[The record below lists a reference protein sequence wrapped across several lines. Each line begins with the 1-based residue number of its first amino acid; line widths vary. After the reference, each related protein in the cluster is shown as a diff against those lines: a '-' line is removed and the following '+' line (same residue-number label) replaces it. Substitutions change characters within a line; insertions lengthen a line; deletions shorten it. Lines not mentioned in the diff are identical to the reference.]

1 MILDRSAYRFA
12 VAYGFDFSD
21 QTVEPPTSSQ
31 LRLDAA
37 APYAVVSRTWWRLI
51 TNDGIDVYQVLMS
64 TPVGSH
70 LYVQDKNDHTAF
82 VQMATT
88 AAGVDKGTYVE
99 LPVTWIDGS
108 GALNNNQQL
117 YCAFFSPITAPVQPW
132 PFPPGP
138 VMDLATAKMH
148 LRIADDLHDD
158 DVQLKS
164 LQAEAIIRDYL
175 KDWDD
180 GSTWTDWASTPGPVQ
195 AAMLIYLTHLYEHR
209 GDDMNPTATGQ
220 TPDADVW
227 KAIVNLLS
235 RFRGPTVQ

>member
-1 MILDRSAYRFA
+1 MTLDRTAYRFA

-21 QTVEPPTSSQ
+21 QTAAPPTSSQ
-31 LRLDAA
+31 LRFDAG
-37 APYAVVSRTWWRLI
+37 APYLSVSQSWWRLI
-51 TNDGIDVYQVLMS
+51 TNDGIDVYRVLLS
-64 TPVGSH
+64 TPVGSIV
-70 LYVQDKNDHTAF
+70 YVQDKNDHSLF
-82 VQMATT
+82 VSLQTVG
-88 AAGVDKGTYVE
+88 AGVDMGTYIA
-99 LPVTWIDGS
+99 LPVEWVDGA
-108 GALNNNQQL
+108 GTLNNNQQL
-117 YCAFFSPITAPVQPW
+117 YCAFFSPIAPSSGAN
-132 PFPPGP
+132 FPPGP

-158 DVQLKS
+158 DVQLKA

-180 GSTWTDWASTPGPVQ
+180 GSTWVDWASTPGPVQ

-209 GDDMNPTATGQ
+209 GDDMNPTATGL